1 MSTDWNNIEDFKTD
15 YDKWVEEYNSK
26 HDIPIEKKEII
37 YDGFIGEKEE
47 FEGVLFIL
55 AEAHDEDSIGGEKA
69 FWIKEVINHRCP
81 MYHGRRFLNKLWIIQ
96 KAISL
101 YKDKDK
107 NVWLLEAE
115 NNILGNKKFN
125 AELDDL
131 RKTAVINLKK
141 IGGGNQVNATA
152 EVDGMTFD
160 QWVYEFRIDLANQI
174 KRIKPKHIIVC
185 GGASKH
191 AFNEY
196 VKPELS
202 DVLESVKI
210 YYSYHPSCRYGYR
223 KFLQNISEAK

>member
-1 MSTDWNNIEDFKTD
+1 MSADWNNIDEFKSH
-15 YDKWVEEYNSK
+15 YNKFVEEYNLK
-26 HDIPIEKKEII
+26 HDISIEKKRII
-37 YDGFIGEKEE
+37 YDGFVGEKEE
-47 FEGVLFIL
+47 FKGILFIL

-69 FWIKEVINHRCP
+69 FWVKEEVINHR
-81 MYHGRRFLNKLWIIQ
+81 YHGRRFLNKLWIIQ

-101 YKDKDK
+101 YNDKGK
-107 NVWLLEAE
+107 NVCFSDAE

-131 RKTAVINLKK
+131 RKTAFINLKK

-152 EVDGMTFD
+152 EVDGLTFE

-174 KRIKPKHIIVC
+174 KLIQPKYIIVC
-185 GGASKH
+185 GGASKY
-191 AFNEY
+191 AFNKY

-202 DVLESVKI
+202 DILESVKI
-210 YYSYHPSCRYGYR
+210 YYSYHPSCRYGYK